1 MGGRISRSRMSRT
14 EINTRSDTEEDDEGS
29 WFYSPIEEE
38 EEINNEDNDDQHY
51 VTGSVQNMLRY
62 LLRYR
67 LMSR

>member
-29 WFYSPIEEE
+29 WFYSTIEEE
-38 EEINNEDNDDQHY
+38 EEINNDDNDDEHY

>member
-1 MGGRISRSRMSRT
+1 MGSRISRSRMSRT
-14 EINTRSDTEEDDEGS
+14 EVNTRSDTEEDDESS
-29 WFYSPIEEE
+29 WFYSTIEEE
-38 EEINNEDNDDQHY
+38 EESNGDDDNEHY

>member
-14 EINTRSDTEEDDEGS
+14 EINTRSDTEEEDEGP
-29 WFYSPIEEE
+29 WFYSAIEEE
-38 EEINNEDNDDQHY
+38 EEENEDDEPY

>member
-1 MGGRISRSRMSRT
+1 MGGRISRSWMSRMK
-14 EINTRSDTEEDDEGS
+14 INTQSDTEEDDEGS

-38 EEINNEDNDDQHY
+38 KINNEDNDDEHY
-51 VTGSVQNMLRY
+51 VTSSVQNMLRY